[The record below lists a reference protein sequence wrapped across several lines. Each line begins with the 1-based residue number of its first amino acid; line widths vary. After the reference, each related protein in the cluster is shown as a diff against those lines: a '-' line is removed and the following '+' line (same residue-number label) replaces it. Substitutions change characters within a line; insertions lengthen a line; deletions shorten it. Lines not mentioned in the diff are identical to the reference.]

1 MPGGRYLQLGVYTS
15 RANAEKARRSRKFS
29 MSKADVAKAGPGFGF
44 KIDEKSSP
52 GKYILLLGPSL
63 SDEVLQSLKAKH
75 FGNAFIVNR

>member
-1 MPGGRYLQLGVYTS
+1 
-15 RANAEKARRSRKFS
+15 
-29 MSKADVAKAGPGFGF
+29 MSKADLAKAGRGFGF

-63 SDEVLQSLKAKH
+63 SDEVLQNLKAKH